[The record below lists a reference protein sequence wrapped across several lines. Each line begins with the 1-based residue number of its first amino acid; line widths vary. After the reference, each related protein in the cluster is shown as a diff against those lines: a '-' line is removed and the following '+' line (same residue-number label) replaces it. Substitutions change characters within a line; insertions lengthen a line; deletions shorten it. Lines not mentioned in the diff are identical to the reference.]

1 MGDSVNE
8 LLGKAAASADPHQAW
23 GALGPAAASACGGVL
38 VSLLA
43 GGEDLGSA
51 GVCAGVALWLP
62 LRTKEPSSRLFCDGI
77 ARRLRSLN
85 G

>member
-8 LLGKAAASADPHQAW
+8 LLGKAAASADPNQAW

-51 GVCAGVALWLP
+51 GVCAGVARPP

-77 ARRLRSLN
+77 ARRLGSLN

>member
-8 LLGKAAASADPHQAW
+8 LLGKAAASADPNQAW
-23 GALGPAAASACGGVL
+23 GALGPAAASASSGVL
-38 VSLLA
+38 VSLLS

-51 GVCAGVALWLP
+51 VVCAGVALWPP
-62 LRTKEPSSRLFCDGI
+62 LRTKEPSSRVFCDGI
-77 ARRLRSLN
+77 ARRLGSLN